1 MGTGR
6 SPPPPA
12 LQLAVVEA
20 RRRGG
25 SGSRWPRRRR
35 GSNPPPS
42 SRQYGGAAA
51 RVAAPPAGG
60 LGDWWYDAHG
70 GEHLH
75 GGGHDSGDEVLR
87 ALSSPA
93 LAPAELLGT
102 AEAPVLIESQNEA
115 RTVGCTGRVG
125 GAPHNLTWLECRA
138 GHLSVCPT
146 CHQVFALQ
154 RRQATTPS

>member
-1 MGTGR
+1 MPPSPPAALVGR
-6 SPPPPA
+6 AWAALRPASRAVASPPPPSSWRSWRPA
-12 LQLAVVEA
+12 AA
-20 RRRGG
+20 AAAAAAGPAGG
-25 SGSRWPRRRR
+25 GAAT
-35 GSNPPPS
+35 PPPS

-60 LGDWWYDAHG
+60 PGDWWYDAHG

-115 RTVGCTGRVG
+115 RTVGCTG
-125 GAPHNLTWLECRA
+125 T
-138 GHLSVCPT
+138 
-146 CHQVFALQ
+146 
-154 RRQATTPS
+154 